1 MKITFEG
8 KTLHD
13 VLDEMENMLVLY
25 SRRTAAAAAAV
36 AQDPGPVPVP
46 EAIVPVD
53 KPVDKPVHEQITKS
67 VKAPR
72 TAKQLENDARLRARA
87 SEKQAKK
94 KAAKPAPAPE
104 AKIVEKKPD
113 DLFREVDPAEM
124 VNIRQKTI
132 QDLQAAYANG
142 HQEEVFELLSRF
154 GDGAKSFR
162 ELPPEAFGPIREA
175 IDLGALEGEAPK

>member
-8 KTLHD
+8 KTIDEILDANGRHARS
-13 VLDEMENMLVLY
+13 VLTPNSSGEPQRLL
-25 SRRTAAAAAAV
+25 RTRV
-36 AQDPGPVPVP
+36 NCIPYQRPLS
-46 EAIVPVD
+46 PVD
-53 KPVDKPVHEQITKS
+53 KPVDKPVHEQS
-67 VKAPR
+67 VESPR

-87 SEKQAKK
+87 LEKQAKK